1 MYCKGGRTKSLI
13 DLLANLSFNK
23 GSTVRPAAESERR
36 SARKK
41 EWWSGK
47 ENDKNNVGG
56 QIKKMAGK
64 QQRDYWRDMMRQGD
78 VCYVVSERDKDDHL
92 LTPLHFNWQ
101 NKKLVMALFCSLL
114 TKMGQTIK
122 SHRWKHT
129 HYEEDVWGWK
139 VENLFLK
146 IYLSHAVQSLHGY
159 CKKKNVTPCLLGK
172 TWQTV
177 ETINVIPCIHYVL
190 WWKTY

>member
-101 NKKLVMALFCSLL
+101 NKKLVMALFALFWQRWGRQRV
-114 TKMGQTIK
+114 TDENTHIMRKMCGGGKWKTSFSRFICHMQS
-122 SHRWKHT
+122 SHCMAI
-129 HYEEDVWGWK
+129 V
-139 VENLFLK
+139 
-146 IYLSHAVQSLHGY
+146 
-159 CKKKNVTPCLLGK
+159 KKKNVTPCLLGK